1 MITMTSDSIILHVQQ
16 PEMDDIFCCYFHT
29 KKNIYDTGTVSYDTV
44 KYDNNIISLLSL
56 RRVLVR

>member
-29 KKNIYDTGTVSYDTV
+29 KKNI
-44 KYDNNIISLLSL
+44 
-56 RRVLVR
+56 